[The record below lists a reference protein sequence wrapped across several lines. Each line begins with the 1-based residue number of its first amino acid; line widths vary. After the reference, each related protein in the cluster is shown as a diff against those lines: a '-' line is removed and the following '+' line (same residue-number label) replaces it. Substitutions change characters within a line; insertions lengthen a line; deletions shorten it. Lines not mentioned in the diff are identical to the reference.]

1 MVEKIITI
9 ILCHLVGD
17 YALQSNYL
25 AANKGKNWYLLL
37 VYSALYCIPFI
48 FAFGISIYVGII
60 FTIHVIVDALKARY
74 DKIGIWEDQIM
85 HYVVAVWCLL

>member
-1 MVEKIITI
+1 MIENLVTI

-17 YALQSNYL
+17 YVLQSDYL
-25 AANKGKNWYLLL
+25 ATNKGKDWYLLL
-37 VYSALYCIPFI
+37 VHSALYCIPFI

-74 DKIGIWEDQIM
+74 NKIGIFEDQMLHYAIAIM
-85 HYVVAVWCLL
+85 CFI